1 MRKAYKTLTDY
12 EFNVLAKVSRK
23 TGSDCWFVL
32 KQDCHGT
39 DYVIDWEEGKRMCL
53 KTGVSLL
60 ADGIDCQENFDNCRL
75 EWHERVTLRNLFA
88 KLGFE
93 LDSSVDWRLPKFHG
107 MHISEFKKLLNESKG
122 HWYRKDGDDYCVD
135 DVIYQFDRYDK
146 CFSVVLCGEHDGEL
160 WLNERLKKYASILKE
175 D

>member
-60 ADGIDCQENFDNCRL
+60 ADGINCQENFDNCRL

-88 KLGFE
+88 KLGI
-93 LDSSVDWRLPKFHG
+93 DIDPSVDWRLPEFIG
-107 MHISEFKKLLNESKG
+107 MSLDDFKKLLNESNRYNYQKS
-122 HWYRKDGDDYCVD
+122 GDDYYVD
-135 DVIYQFDRYDK
+135 GEIYQFDRYGK
-146 CFSVVLCGEHDGEL
+146 CFSIMHCD
-160 WLNERLKKYASILKE
+160 
-175 D
+175 